1 MIVVFGSINVD
12 VLVPVPHLPTPG
24 ETVLGGD
31 HVIAPGGKGGNQALA
46 AARAGAAVT
55 MIGAVGRD
63 ALAEIALS
71 QLRRAGTYL
80 SLVREVDRPTGC
92 AIITV
97 DPSGENQIAVASGAN
112 LLVASTQVPERLL
125 DMKTVL
131 LLQREVGTA
140 ENAAVIARANTRG
153 ARIVLSLAPAGPI
166 EPARLDEL
174 DFLIANENE
183 AARFSDDLPGLA
195 RQLRQGL
202 IVTRG
207 AEGAVALLRDGST
220 ISVPALSI
228 DPVDTTGAGDTFAGV
243 FAAGLDRQL
252 PVETALRR
260 ASAAAGLACLAVGA
274 QAAMPN
280 RAAIDVAVEKLQP

>member
-12 VLVPVPHLPTPG
+12 VLVPVPHLPAPG

-31 HVIAPGGKGGNQALA
+31 HVIAPGGKGANQALA
-46 AARAGAAVT
+46 AARTGAAVT
-55 MIGAVGRD
+55 LIGAVGRD
-63 ALAEIALS
+63 PLAAVALS
-71 QLRRAGTYL
+71 LLRRSGAYL
-80 SLVREVDRPTGC
+80 TLIREVDRPTGC

-112 LLVASTQVPERLL
+112 LLAASTQVAERLL

-131 LLQREVGTA
+131 VLQREIGTA
-140 ENAAVIARANTRG
+140 ENAAVIARANARG

-174 DFLIANENE
+174 DFLIANESE
-183 AARFSDDLPGLA
+183 AAQFSDDLPGLA

-207 AEGAVALLRDGST
+207 AAGAVALLRDGST
-220 ISVPALSI
+220 ITVPALSI

-243 FAAGLDRQL
+243 FAAGLDRRL
-252 PVETALRR
+252 PLDLALRR
-260 ASAAAGLACLAVGA
+260 ASAAAGMACLAVGA
-274 QAAMPN
+274 QAAMPD
-280 RAAIDVAVEKLQP
+280 RAAIDAAIEKLQG

>member
-24 ETVLGGD
+24 ETVLGSD

-46 AARAGAAVT
+46 AARTGAAVT

-63 ALAEIALS
+63 PLAEIALS
-71 QLRRAGTYL
+71 QLRRAGAYL

-131 LLQREVGTA
+131 LLQREVSPA
-140 ENAAVIARANTRG
+140 ENAAVIARANARG
-153 ARIVLSLAPAGPI
+153 ARIVLSLAPAGSI

-183 AARFSDDLPGLA
+183 VARFSDDLPGLA

-202 IVTRG
+202 IVTQG
-207 AEGAVALLRDGST
+207 AEGAVALLRDGSS

-252 PVETALRR
+252 PVDTALRR

-280 RAAIDVAVEKLQP
+280 RAAIETAIEKLQP

>member
-12 VLVPVPHLPTPG
+12 VLVPVPHLPAPG

-31 HVIAPGGKGGNQALA
+31 HVIAPGGKGANQALA
-46 AARAGAAVT
+46 AARTGAAVT
-55 MIGAVGRD
+55 LIGAVGRD
-63 ALAEIALS
+63 PLAAIALS
-71 QLRRAGTYL
+71 LLRRSGAYL
-80 SLVREVDRPTGC
+80 TLIREVDRPTGC

-97 DPSGENQIAVASGAN
+97 DPEGENQIAVASGAN

-131 LLQREVGTA
+131 VLQREVGTA
-140 ENAAVIARANTRG
+140 ENAAVIARANARG

-174 DFLIANENE
+174 DFLIANESE
-183 AARFSDDLPGLA
+183 AAQFSDDLAGLA

-207 AEGAVALLRDGST
+207 AAGATALLRDGSS
-220 ISVPALSI
+220 IAVPALSI

-243 FAAGLDRQL
+243 FAAGIERRL
-252 PVETALRR
+252 PIDLAMRR

-274 QAAMPN
+274 QAAMPD
-280 RAAIDVAVEKLQP
+280 RAAIDAAVEKLQG